1 MDGVIEID
9 KGFVVD
15 VNKALTGVGHR
26 IIKPDQLES
35 VFSSYY
41 YYEDKPSQIASIVNS
56 IIKNHPF
63 GDGNKRTAF
72 VVLTSLCRRN
82 SVEYL
87 DDEDELFE
95 AIHHVANNKLEI
107 EEVVE
112 VLQLKEKG
120 NDQNRS

>member
-1 MDGVIEID
+1 MDEIIEVN

-41 YYEDKPSQIASIVNS
+41 YYEDKPSQIASIINS

-95 AIHHVANNKLEI
+95 AIHYIANNKLEI

-112 VLQLKEKG
+112 VLKLKEDK
-120 NDQNRS
+120 